1 MNIIKAAAK
10 HLEMVQEITC
20 ETIKTIYPHYY
31 AKGAVD
37 FFLAHH
43 SSENILRDIQSG
55 IVFLL
60 CEDERMVGT
69 VTIKNNE
76 ICRLF
81 VLPQYQKCGY
91 GKALL
96 DFAEQ
101 KIAEQYDVIIL
112 DASLPAKGIY
122 QKRGFVEMET
132 KVITTENGDLLCYDE
147 MRKYCSTFSR
157 VTYDN
162 KIFVPKVNSE
172 NGEVDGQTRFAYH
185 QKGNMIWAEYSGGE
199 IEKGFLIGTVDVD
212 GNLDFTYQ
220 HLNTK
225 MQVRIG
231 KCHSIPTILS
241 DGKIELHEEWQWL
254 NGDKS
259 KGSSVLVEW
268 QK

>member
-31 AKGAVD
+31 AKGVVD

-91 GKALL
+91 GKTLL

-101 KIAEQYDVIIL
+101 KIAEQYDEIML
-112 DASLPAKGIY
+112 DASLPAKCIY
-122 QKRGFVEMET
+122 QKRGFVETET
-132 KVITTENGDLLCYDE
+132 KVIATENGDFLCYDE
-147 MRKYCSTFSR
+147 MRKYIP
-157 VTYDN
+157 VV
-162 KIFVPKVNSE
+162 KL
-172 NGEVDGQTRFAYH
+172 
-185 QKGNMIWAEYSGGE
+185 
-199 IEKGFLIGTVDVD
+199 EK
-212 GNLDFTYQ
+212 DF
-220 HLNTK
+220 
-225 MQVRIG
+225 
-231 KCHSIPTILS
+231 
-241 DGKIELHEEWQWL
+241 
-254 NGDKS
+254 
-259 KGSSVLVEW
+259 
-268 QK
+268 